1 MEYHPGGE
9 DELMRAA
16 GTDGTDL
23 FDQVRTTGSKWQ
35 LLTVLWK
42 MHVLQLF
49 LGHFSEN
56 DDLNFFSPRERQD
69 SRSEWHM
76 CWKRHVV

>member
-23 FDQVRTTGSKWQ
+23 FDQVRTTGSTPQ
-35 LLTVLWK
+35 LLSVL
-42 MHVLQLF
+42 
-49 LGHFSEN
+49 
-56 DDLNFFSPRERQD
+56 
-69 SRSEWHM
+69 
-76 CWKRHVV
+76 